1 MSIFNIDPET
11 FGPKYGYRPDQN
23 PFVNSRQGFNL
34 DADLKRG
41 FKAAVNNNQMR
52 LAMEYMQ
59 YMVDILEEKLEQ
71 GTTSAPTEEVSETE
85 ASTAK
90 SRKTSKANSPQPS
103 DSTPEEGTSE

>member
-1 MSIFNIDPET
+1 MSIFDIDPET

-34 DADLKRG
+34 DTDLKRG

-71 GTTSAPTEEVSETE
+71 SATSPAPAQETDPD

-90 SRKTSKANSPQPS
+90 SRKTSKAAGPQPS
-103 DSTPEEGTSE
+103 DPGSEEGSSE

>member
-1 MSIFNIDPET
+1 MSIFNVNPET
-11 FGPKYGYRPDQN
+11 LGPKYGYRPDQN

-34 DADLKRG
+34 DTDLKRG

-59 YMVDILEEKLEQ
+59 YMIDILEEKLEQ
-71 GTTSAPTEEVSETE
+71 STASAPLQDASDAE

-90 SRKTSKANSPQPS
+90 SRKMSKANSPQPS
-103 DSTPEEGTSE
+103 DSTPEEGISE

>member
-34 DADLKRG
+34 DTDLKRG
-41 FKAAVNNNQMR
+41 FKGAVNNNQVR
-52 LAMEYMQ
+52 LAMEYLQ
-59 YMVDILEEKLEQ
+59 YIVDILEEKFEQ
-71 GTTSAPTEEVSETE
+71 NTPSSEQSISETE

-103 DSTPEEGTSE
+103 DSSPEEGASE